1 MQYIAFDAHKHYTWA
16 RVERA
21 DGTVVR
27 ERKILHERGALRQF
41 LTGSEPGSPVAVETV
56 GNWYWIV
63 DEIEAAGCQ
72 PQLVHARKAKL
83 MLGTVN
89 KTDRLDARG
98 LVRLQRTGTLP
109 VVWIPPRELR
119 DARELPRTRMVL
131 VAQRTRL
138 KNRIHASLN
147 KYGILLPDV
156 SDLFGQRGR
165 QELRARM
172 SELPPHTGFVVSR
185 LLEQVE
191 GLDREIAGLER
202 RMKALFAV
210 DDAMRF
216 LMTLPGV
223 GFILGTVIG
232 TEIGDVGRFG
242 RHEQL
247 AAYAGTVPRVHES
260 GGRRHYGPVRSDVN
274 RYLKWAFVEAANGVC
289 RTRRLHRERHTSRLY
304 ERIARRRGHQKAI
317 GAVARH
323 LAEAAYWMLTKGEP
337 YRDPGLS
344 RGA

>member
-1 MQYIAFDAHKHYTWA
+1 MQYTAFDAHKHYTWA
-16 RVERA
+16 RVEGA
-21 DGTVVR
+21 DGTLVR
-27 ERKILHERGALRQF
+27 EKKILHERGAFQQF
-41 LTGSEPGSPVAVETV
+41 LAGCEPGSPVAVETV

-63 DEIEAAGCQ
+63 DEVEAAGCL

-131 VAQRTRL
+131 VQQRTRL

-147 KYGILLPDV
+147 KYGILLDV

-165 QELRARM
+165 QELRARL

-191 GLDREIAGLER
+191 GLDREIKGLEQ
-202 RMKALFAV
+202 RMEALFAV
-210 DDAMRF
+210 DDATRV

-289 RTRRLHRERHTSRLY
+289 RTRRTHSQRHTSRLY

-323 LAEAAYWMLTKGEP
+323 LAEATYWMLTKGEP
-337 YRDPGLS
+337 YREPGMS